1 MKVKLYKCA
10 CSPLQQLVLH
20 GMLTWHMREAR
31 LARQTIDLSINVNYL
46 KVHHLVHCVSSV
58 SPSLHIHCVSSV
70 SPSLHIQLAA
80 MQYQTYFLD
89 RTQQQSTTAH
99 HKVSEFLPFEYT
111 TARNV
116 EEKVLKEQMTIR
128 SYSRQQAQDSY
139 VHDACT
145 LPTYRVVFFPVKV
158 RVVVVVRVEMIC

>member
-20 GMLTWHMREAR
+20 GMPTWHMREAQ

-46 KVHHLVHCVSSV
+46 KVHHLV
-58 SPSLHIHCVSSV
+58 HCVSSV

-158 RVVVVVRVEMIC
+158 RVVVVRVEMIC

>member
-20 GMLTWHMREAR
+20 GMLTWHMREAQ
-31 LARQTIDLSINVNYL
+31 LAHQTIDLSINVNYL

-58 SPSLHIHCVSSV
+58 SPSL
-70 SPSLHIQLAA
+70 PIQLAA

-158 RVVVVVRVEMIC
+158 RVVVVRVEMIC

>member
-1 MKVKLYKCA
+1 MEYC
-10 CSPLQQLVLH
+10 
-20 GMLTWHMREAR
+20 
-31 LARQTIDLSINVNYL
+31 
-46 KVHHLVHCVSSV
+46 
-58 SPSLHIHCVSSV
+58 PSLLS
-70 SPSLHIQLAA
+70 QLAA

-111 TARNV
+111 TVRNI
-116 EEKVLKEQMTIR
+116 EEKVLKEQMMIR

-145 LPTYRVVFFPVKV
+145 LATYRVVFFPVKV
-158 RVVVVVRVEMIC
+158 RRKEARDEDREGRGEARGWGQKVVRKWVGRGGGEARGIYHQLTVSCCRSLASGSSRTQS

>member
-1 MKVKLYKCA
+1 
-10 CSPLQQLVLH
+10 
-20 GMLTWHMREAR
+20 
-31 LARQTIDLSINVNYL
+31 
-46 KVHHLVHCVSSV
+46 
-58 SPSLHIHCVSSV
+58 
-70 SPSLHIQLAA
+70 

-111 TARNV
+111 TVRNI

-128 SYSRQQAQDSY
+128 QYSRQQAQDSY

-145 LPTYRVVFFPVKV
+145 LPAYRVVFFPVKV
-158 RVVVVVRVEMIC
+158 RVGGVGTGRRGEGWGRGGKDQ